1 MTRPPQDGAAPAA
14 GWLARLGLGRPE
26 LRAWAMYDWAV
37 SSLQTT
43 VMVAVFPIYFV
54 KVAGAGGA
62 PMEASEALAYANT
75 VALIVMTALSPLMGA
90 VADYFA
96 VKKLMLAGF
105 MLLGVAAC
113 AGMFFVE
120 RGDLSMAW
128 WLFVLA
134 LVGATGSLVP
144 YEGLL
149 PHIAPAHEVDRVST
163 AAYAVG
169 YIGGGLLLAL
179 NLTWIQKPEWF
190 GMEPVATATGSA
202 ATLPARLAFLSVA
215 AWWLVFSIPV
225 LRRVR
230 EPVRVLEPDEVAV
243 AWSVR
248 VPFQRLGET
257 FREMRGYRNLFL
269 MLLAFML
276 YNDGIQ
282 TVIKMATSFGT
293 EIGINQGVLIAS
305 ILLVQFVGIP
315 CTFVF
320 GAIAARLGAKRGIF
334 VGLWAYALISILG
347 YFMTSAAHFVALA
360 CLVGLVQGGTQA
372 LSRSLFSS
380 MVPPH
385 KSGEFF
391 GFFSVFEKFA
401 GIFGPLLFGMMI
413 RFSGSSRG
421 AILSVIAFFALGALL
436 LWRVDEA
443 AGQREARD
451 HEEGLLTTPAG
462 GA

>member
-1 MTRPPQDGAAPAA
+1 MTHSAAPNHAVA
-14 GWLARLGLGRPE
+14 GGWLARVGLGRPE
-26 LRAWAMYDWAV
+26 LRAWAMYDWAI
-37 SSLQTT
+37 SALQTT

-54 KVAGAGGA
+54 KVAGAGA
-62 PMEASEALAYANT
+62 EPRQASELLAYANT
-75 VALIVMTALSPLMGA
+75 VALVIMAVVSPLLGA

-96 VKKLMLAGF
+96 MKKRMLAGF
-105 MLLGVAAC
+105 MLLGATAC

-120 RGDLSMAW
+120 RGDATLAW
-128 WLFVLA
+128 WLFVVA
-134 LVGATGSLVP
+134 LVGATGSIVP

-149 PHIAPAHEVDRVST
+149 PHVARVDEVDRVST
-163 AAYAVG
+163 AAYAIG
-169 YIGGGLLLAL
+169 YIGGGVLLAL
-179 NLTWIQKPEWF
+179 NLFWIQKPEWF
-190 GMEPVATATGSA
+190 GMEPAATATGSA

-215 AWWLVFSIPV
+215 GWWLLFSIPL
-225 LRRVR
+225 LRHVS
-230 EPVRVLEPDEVAV
+230 EPVRRVEPDEVA
-243 AWSVR
+243 AGLSLR

-293 EIGINQGVLIAS
+293 ELGINQTVLIAS
-305 ILLVQFVGIP
+305 ILLVQFIGIP
-315 CTFVF
+315 CTFLF
-320 GAIAARLGAKRGIF
+320 GALAARVGAKRGIF
-334 VGLWAYALISILG
+334 IGLCVYTAISLLG

-401 GIFGPLLFGMMI
+401 GLFGPLIFGLMI

-421 AILSVIAFFALGALL
+421 AILSVIAFFAAGAVV
-436 LWRVDEA
+436 LWRVDEK
-443 AGQREARD
+443 AGQQEARAQGKD
-451 HEEGLLTTPAG
+451 LLTV
-462 GA
+462 

>member
-1 MTRPPQDGAAPAA
+1 MIGPATLPAPAA
-14 GWLARLGLGRPE
+14 ASGLLARLGLGRPE

-43 VMVAVFPIYFV
+43 VMVAIFPIHFV
-54 KVAGAGGA
+54 KVAGAGGPPA
-62 PMEASEALAYANT
+62 AATQALATANT
-75 VALIVMTALSPLMGA
+75 VALVIMTLLSPLMGA

-96 VKKLMLAGF
+96 VKKKMLGAF
-105 MLLGVAAC
+105 MLLGVVAS

-120 RGDLSMAW
+120 RGDLTLAW

-134 LVGATGSLVP
+134 LVGATGSMVP

-149 PHIAPAHEVDRVST
+149 PHLATVDEVDRVST

-169 YIGGGLLLAL
+169 YVGGGLLLAC
-179 NLTWIQKPEWF
+179 NLLWIQKPEWF
-190 GMEPVATATGSA
+190 GMTPTATATGSA

-215 AWWLVFSIPV
+215 AWWLIFSIPV
-225 LRRVR
+225 LRRVT
-230 EPVRVLEPDEVAV
+230 EPVRRIEPDEAAM

-248 VPFQRLGET
+248 VPFQRIGET
-257 FREMRGYRNLFL
+257 FREMRGYKQLFL
-269 MLLAFML
+269 MLLAFAL

-282 TVIKMATSFGT
+282 TVIKMATAFGT
-293 EIGINQGVLIAS
+293 EVGINQTVLIAS
-305 ILLVQFVGIP
+305 ILIVQFVGIP
-315 CTFVF
+315 FTFLF
-320 GAIAARLGAKRGIF
+320 GALAGRLGAKRGIF
-334 VGLWAYALISILG
+334 IGLLVYVAISILG
-347 YFMTSAAHFVALA
+347 YFMTSATHFVALA

-401 GIFGPLLFGMMI
+401 GIFGPLVFGI
-413 RFSGSSRG
+413 TIAVSGSSRG
-421 AILSVIAFFALGALL
+421 AILSVIAFFAVGAALL
-436 LWRVDEA
+436 SRVDVKAGVAEA
-443 AGQREARD
+443 TAREAVAR
-451 HEEGLLTTPAG
+451 A
-462 GA
+462 A